1 MTKARD
7 ESPLPFDDERSQARK
22 FVSLPASMRELRAEP
37 ALVSVTDLSLKGCR
51 ISGSNL
57 PPGAEVW
64 VEIDGYNPVRATV
77 VWQKRGELG
86 CEFYAAPTKVVAQAT
101 VRSPRP
107 QYVSSGPH
115 PLRALL
121 RERSADE

>member
-1 MTKARD
+1 MTKERNEA
-7 ESPLPFDDERSQARK
+7 PLPFDDERSQARN
-22 FVSLPASMRELRAEP
+22 FVSLPASMRELRAES
-37 ALVSVTDLSLKGCR
+37 ALVSVTDLSSKGCR

-57 PPGAEVW
+57 PAGAEVW
-64 VEIDGYNPVRATV
+64 VEIDGYNPARATV

-107 QYVSSGPH
+107 QYASSGPH
-115 PLRALL
+115 PLRARL

>member
-1 MTKARD
+1 MTKARN
-7 ESPLPFDDERSQARK
+7 ELPLPFDDERSQDRK
-22 FVSLPASMRELRAEP
+22 FVSLPAAMRELRAEP
-37 ALVSVTDLSLKGCR
+37 ALVSVMDLSSKGCR

-57 PPGAEVW
+57 PAGAEVW
-64 VEIDGYNPVRATV
+64 VEIEGYNPNRATV

-86 CEFYAAPTKVVAQAT
+86 CEFYAAPTKVVAPAT
-101 VRSPRP
+101 ARSPQP

-115 PLRALL
+115 PLRARL

>member
-1 MTKARD
+1 MTKPRD

-37 ALVSVTDLSLKGCR
+37 ALVSVTDFSSKGCR

-57 PPGAEVW
+57 PAGAEVW
-64 VEIDGYNPVRATV
+64 VEIDGYNPLRATV

-101 VRSPRP
+101 ARSPRP

-115 PLRALL
+115 PLRARL